1 MPASGD
7 PSLGHTYGPYRAP
20 NCAQDLRSEKRAHF
34 WPLGERHIPSSPSK
48 AQSDTAA
55 KLSPRRAATLAA
67 ALLVAS
73 CGGSD
78 GATDDGDNSALKF
91 QGESRAAAQVV
102 EDFGTAI
109 RGKDWKRIC
118 NELYSADERDLQKG
132 LLEDSCEE
140 GVDRYADLDNL
151 ELTVTSA
158 TIERK
163 ADVTTT
169 TAAGGE
175 ASFDLQKEG
184 GTWLI
189 DGTSGDFTAAEGA
202 EPSGDTPSGTGD
214 EAAAAKV
221 VLDFDQAIADE
232 DWATVCS
239 LYSENRRDDGFD
251 GCPAQAE
258 EDYGL
263 GPLGLSVSTVE
274 LETKATVS
282 TRTGKGDAATFT
294 LVPEGGRWRIDGYG
308 GTFGD

>member
-78 GATDDGDNSALKF
+78 GATDDGDNSALKLT
-91 QGESRAAAQVV
+91 GERRAAAQVV

-140 GVDRYADLDNL
+140 GVDRYADLDNF

-163 ADVTTT
+163 ADVATT
-169 TAAGGE
+169 TAAGG
-175 ASFDLQKEG
+175 
-184 GTWLI
+184 
-189 DGTSGDFTAAEGA
+189 
-202 EPSGDTPSGTGD
+202 
-214 EAAAAKV
+214 
-221 VLDFDQAIADE
+221 
-232 DWATVCS
+232 
-239 LYSENRRDDGFD
+239 
-251 GCPAQAE
+251 
-258 EDYGL
+258 
-263 GPLGLSVSTVE
+263 
-274 LETKATVS
+274 
-282 TRTGKGDAATFT
+282 
-294 LVPEGGRWRIDGYG
+294 
-308 GTFGD
+308 